1 MAKTEEKQI
10 QQSVHVDCPIEE
22 AFRLFTEEMTEWW
35 PEKGVDHCEIEPWV
49 GGRVFERS
57 RSGEEREWGTV
68 IEWDA
73 PRRVEFMWYPEQSRD
88 DDQTVAVEFRVE
100 GEGTRVTLTH
110 RGWDRAGVAV
120 CFAGF
125 VSERML
131 VAI

>member
-1 MAKTEEKQI
+1 MAKAEEKQI

-22 AFRLFTEEMTEWW
+22 AFRLFTEELAEWW

-57 RSGEEREWGTV
+57 QSGEEREWGTV
-68 IEWDA
+68 VDWDA
-73 PRRVEFMWYPEQSRD
+73 PQRVEFTWYPEQSRD